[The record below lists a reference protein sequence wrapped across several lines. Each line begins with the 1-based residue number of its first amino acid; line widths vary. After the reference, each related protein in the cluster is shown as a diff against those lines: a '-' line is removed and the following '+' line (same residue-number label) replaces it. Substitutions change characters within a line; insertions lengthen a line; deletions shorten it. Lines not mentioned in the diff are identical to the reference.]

1 MVVIV
6 VLLKSE
12 VTVLQ
17 NKKGVTLVEVM
28 IALVILLVV
37 FMGLIQASLLSVENT
52 AMNVLRDE
60 AVRLAGDTVTAL
72 RTGPFDDVDRD
83 GANEQPATPSPPYQF
98 TLSSSSTASAM
109 DQGNASRLGINTVR
123 TSRNMTTNYV
133 IDVTI
138 DKLDDNNK
146 RVTVRV
152 EWDWKE
158 RTSVGGNPYSY
169 QVDVLLRR
177 PS

>member
-60 AVRLAGDTVTAL
+60 AVRLGTETVTAL
-72 RTGPFDDVDRD
+72 RSGPFTDVDRD
-83 GANEQPATPSPPYQF
+83 GANEQVANPSPPYQF
-98 TLSSSSTASAM
+98 SLSSTGNAM
-109 DQGNASRLGINTVR
+109 QQGNASRLGINTVR